1 MLNTLSKL
9 FGCAVLCILTW
20 RIWRFTIR
28 PFFHPDE
35 PKEVPYWIP
44 CISLDLTSIPVKQ
57 SNNSRSPFRFTLF
70 GASLY
75 IISDPVD
82 VAEINRHSKA
92 FTLEPLA
99 KDMLLKFGISKPAT
113 DRLFLPILKAPRAGH
128 LHATDTIIDL
138 YRQHI
143 SPGKEL
149 DSFVQGDIIP
159 RIAAILSPTE
169 LGLSQGQTWTISLH
183 RICAQ
188 ALVNGIVRSY
198 YGDIVLQILPDFA
211 VRYMDW
217 ERSSWKFL
225 MGLPRFL
232 SKDMLAAKGDM
243 INFFVE
249 YFSLS
254 PDERGHSNYWVSSVE
269 RLLRDLDL
277 TIDEIARMFMLH
289 TSSII
294 GNMYKLSFWLVAHI
308 LSDSDLLSSIIL
320 EIEPAID
327 RQTQAVDH
335 TYLTENCPMLESLY
349 SEVLRLIVTSPM
361 TRQVSS
367 TSTVGGK
374 TLKEGSK
381 VLIIYRQL
389 HLDLDTWGPTPELL
403 QPDRFL
409 RDKTLK
415 TNIAYRPWGA
425 GKHVCPGRFLA
436 KKAVFAFVALL
447 LGQYEIDMDTVGE
460 QPFPRADLAKASGVA
475 SIADGEDVM
484 VSLRR
489 KLA

>member
-1 MLNTLSKL
+1 MLSMIP
-9 FGCAVLCILTW
+9 GCAVLCILAW
-20 RIWRFTIR
+20 RLWRFTIR
-28 PFFHPDE
+28 PLLHPDE

-44 CISLDLTSIPVKQ
+44 CIKQ
-57 SNNSRSPFRFTLF
+57 FDHSRSPFHVTLF

-82 VAEINRHSKA
+82 AAEISRQSKA

-99 KDMLLKFGISKPAT
+99 QELLLKFGISKPAT
-113 DRLFLPILKAPRAGH
+113 DRLFLPGPKAARAGP

-149 DSFVQGDIIP
+149 DSFIDGDVIP
-159 RIAAILSPTE
+159 RIAAILNPTE
-169 LGLSQGQTWTISLH
+169 LG
-183 RICAQ
+183 
-188 ALVNGIVRSY
+188 ALVNGIVRAY
-198 YGDIVLQILPDFA
+198 YGDIVLQIQPDFA
-211 VRYMDW
+211 ARYMDW
-217 ERSSWKFL
+217 EKSSWKFL
-225 MGLPRFL
+225 MGLLPRFL
-232 SKDMLAAKGDM
+232 SKDMLAAKEDM
-243 INFFVE
+243 IHLFEE
-249 YFSLS
+249 YFRLT
-254 PDERGHSNYWVSSVE
+254 PDKRGHSNFWVSSVE

-277 TIDEIARMFMLH
+277 TDSEIGRMFMLH

-294 GNMYKLSFWLVAHI
+294 GNMYKLSFWLVAHL
-308 LSDSDLLSSIIL
+308 LSNRDLLTSITL
-320 EIEPAID
+320 EIQPAVNP
-327 RQTQAVDH
+327 QTLAVDH
-335 TYLTENCPMLESLY
+335 TYLTENCPMLDSLY

-367 TSTVGGK
+367 TSTIGGK

-381 VLIIYRQL
+381 VLIVYRQL
-389 HLDLDTWGPTPELL
+389 HLDRGTWGPSPEIL

-409 RDKTLK
+409 RDPALRTKA
-415 TNIAYRPWGA
+415 AYRPWGA

-447 LGQYEIDMDTVGE
+447 LGQYDIDMETVGE

-475 SIADGEDVM
+475 SIADGEDMM
-484 VSLRR
+484 VSLQRR
-489 KLA
+489 LD